1 MFADT
6 PSGAERRVHARR
18 PLHAPA
24 TVLLP
29 GNQVDEV
36 REIDISLGGMGI
48 LAEVSPKTGT
58 RFRVRTSLNL
68 SGANPVTFEADVE
81 VTHSIYGSHERGFKV
96 GLRFV
101 SVEPHLE
108 QALARFVL

>member
-1 MFADT
+1 VA
-6 PSGAERRVHARR
+6 
-18 PLHAPA
+18 
-24 TVLLP
+24 
-29 GNQVDEV
+29 
-36 REIDISLGGMGI
+36 
-48 LAEVSPKTGT
+48 
-58 RFRVRTSLNL
+58 
-68 SGANPVTFEADVE
+68 FEADVE